1 MAGARGFW
9 LPWFCLRLMAS
20 AAFNLDA
27 TSTLLK
33 DGDKGSLFGFAVAL
47 HRQLSP
53 EPAGWLLVG
62 APQAPA
68 LPSQGAN
75 RTGGLF
81 ACPLTPELS
90 DCWRVPIDEGVD
102 LQRESKEN
110 QWLGV
115 SVKSQ
120 GAGGK
125 IVTCAHLY
133 ESRHRVHQPLE
144 TRDVIGRCFVLSQ
157 DLRVQD
163 ELDGG
168 EWKFCEGRPQGH
180 DRFGFCQQGLAA
192 AFSPDHH
199 YILFGAPG
207 TYNWKGNL
215 RVELLN
221 QSSLDLLRYDDGPY
235 EAGGEKDQDPSLIPV
250 PANSYFGFSVD
261 SGAGLTRRRELS
273 FVTGA
278 PRANHTGAVVILRRD
293 SANRLVPE
301 AVLPGQQLTS
311 AFGYAVAVLDLNSDG
326 WMDLVVGAPHFFE
339 RKEEIGGAAY
349 VYINPAGRWDSA
361 TPLRLNGTC
370 GSMFGI
376 ALSAA
381 GDLNQDGFE
390 DLAVGA
396 PFDGAGKVYIYHGS
410 NLGIVAKP
418 AQVLDGEGVGVTA
431 FGYSLS
437 GGLDVDGN
445 LYPDLLVGSL
455 SDTVV
460 LYRARPVIH
469 VSRNVSLLPPNIDLE
484 RSNCQH
490 QEGVCV
496 DVRACFSYTASP
508 ASYSPRLVLEY
519 VFDADT
525 DRQRLGQAP
534 RVSFLGR
541 RPSDPEHQFSDTVEL
556 PRQHARA
563 CVKATFQLQDSIRDK
578 LRPIAVTLA
587 YGIQGAG
594 AMRQSRGATLPPL
607 LPVLS
612 PQQPSSHRTE
622 VHFLKQ
628 GCGDDKICQ
637 SNLQLR
643 FQFCARL
650 GDADFVP
657 LPKGA
662 DGTAIFAMSDQKDVA
677 LEIHVTNLPS
687 DPAEPQRDGD
697 DAHEAM
703 LTATF
708 PPELPYS
715 GLSSLPPQD
724 KPVVCLANQNG
735 SQVECELGNPMKR
748 GAQVRFFLIL
758 STLGITIQ
766 TTDLAVELAL
776 STISEQPGLEPVV
789 ARARVVIEL
798 PLSVTGVAVPPRLFF
813 GGVVRGESAVR
824 RESQVGSAVR
834 FEVTV
839 SNRGQSLKTL
849 GSAFLTLL
857 WPHEISN
864 GKWLLYPLHLELV
877 ASPGQRAACSPAAN
891 PLRLALEPPGE
902 ADSAEAPTPG
912 SWWVPAPAE
921 RRKNVTLDCAQGT
934 ARCLAFRCPLYSFER
949 AAVLTAR
956 GRLWNSTFLEEYLAV
971 TSVEL
976 IVRAS
981 VSVTSSIKNLVLKD
995 ASTQL
1000 GFFRRARYAPP
1011 AVPQYHAVK
1020 IPREERQQFRE
1031 EKTGTIQR
1039 KEWAANLSEANDSHL
1054 GGVRHDGSGL
1064 GGRHWGAAMMGVATG
1079 AAMMGVD
1086 VSTGGG

>member
-1 MAGARGFW
+1 MAGARRLW
-9 LPWFCLRLMAS
+9 LPWLALRLLAT

-27 TSTLLK
+27 SSSLLK
-33 DGDKGSLFGFAVAL
+33 DGDKGSLFGAAVAL
-47 HRQLSP
+47 HRQLLP

-102 LQRESKEN
+102 PQRESKEN

-133 ESRHRVHQPLE
+133 ETRHRVRQPLE

-157 DLRVQD
+157 DLRVRD

-180 DRFGFCQQGLAA
+180 DRFGSCQQGLAA

-207 TYNWKGNL
+207 TYNWKG
-215 RVELLN
+215 LLFVTSVA
-221 QSSLDLLRYDDGPY
+221 SSDPDQLVYKSP
-235 EAGGEKDQDPSLIPV
+235 EPGEKV
-250 PANSYFGFSVD
+250 PGAAGDVAHNSYLGFSVD

-278 PRANHTGAVVILRRD
+278 PRANHTGAVIILRRA
-293 SANRLVPE
+293 STHRLLPE
-301 AVLPGQQLTS
+301 AVLPGPQLSS
-311 AFGYAVAVLDLNSDG
+311 AFGYSLAVLDLNSDG
-326 WMDLVVGAPHFFE
+326 WTDLVVGAPHFFD

-349 VYINPAGRWDSA
+349 VYINPGGRWDSA
-361 TPLRLNGTC
+361 TPLRLDGAR
-370 GSMFGI
+370 GSMFGV
-376 ALSAA
+376 ALSTA
-381 GDLNQDGFE
+381 GDLNHDGFE

-396 PFDGAGKVYIYHGS
+396 PFDGAGKVFIYHGS
-410 NLGIVAKP
+410 SLGIVTEP

-460 LYRARPVIH
+460 LYRARPVVH

-484 RSNCQH
+484 QNNCQH

-525 DRQRLGQAP
+525 DRRRLGQAP
-534 RVSFLGR
+534 RVTFLGR
-541 RPSDPEHQFSDTVEL
+541 RPSDPEHQLSDTVEL

-563 CVKATFQLQDSIRDK
+563 CVRATFQLHDSIRDK

-587 YGIQGAG
+587 YALRGAG
-594 AMRQSRGATLPPL
+594 AARHSRGAALPPL

-643 FQFCARL
+643 AQFCARL
-650 GDADFVP
+650 GDTEFLP
-657 LPKGA
+657 LPRGA

-697 DAHEAM
+697 DAHEAT

-715 GLSSLPPQD
+715 ALRPYDGRAPSD
-724 KPVVCLANQNG
+724 KAVLCLANQNG
-735 SQVECELGNPMKR
+735 SRVECELGNPLKR

-758 STLGITIQ
+758 STVGITLQ

-813 GGVVRGESAVR
+813 GGVVRGESAMR
-824 RESQVGSAVR
+824 RESHVGSAVR

-857 WPHEISN
+857 WPHEIGN
-864 GKWLLYPLHLELV
+864 GKWLLYPLHLEL
-877 ASPGQRAACSPAAN
+877 AAPPGGRRAACTPPAN
-891 PLRLALEPPGE
+891 PLSLALESPGD
-902 ADSAEAPTPG
+902 ADPAEAPAPG

-921 RRKNVTLDCAQGT
+921 RRRNVTLDCAQGT
-934 ARCLAFRCPLYSFER
+934 ARCLPFRCPLPSFDR

-956 GRLWNSTFLEEYLAV
+956 GRLWNGTFLEEFLAV

-995 ASTQL
+995 ASTQIPVSIYL
-1000 GFFRRARYAPP
+1000 DPGAAVAGGVPWWVILLAVLAGVLVLALLVFILWKCGFFKRSSRKSGYAANYYRARLGVQPSA
-1011 AVPQYHAVK
+1011 AEQRVP
-1020 IPREERQQFRE
+1020 EGER
-1031 EKTGTIQR
+1031 
-1039 KEWAANLSEANDSHL
+1039 
-1054 GGVRHDGSGL
+1054 
-1064 GGRHWGAAMMGVATG
+1064 
-1079 AAMMGVD
+1079 
-1086 VSTGGG
+1086 